1 MDYDPNRAEDRRRL
15 AAELIDNLTAA
26 GFAPLVTP
34 HAERVFT
41 RAVAPDLDVSVWTSI
56 VGSEARACGTDA
68 IRVAL
73 VYSAPGEARRGV
85 ARDVRVHRTGTIPR
99 ILARLEGRIART
111 AALAGEIPRC
121 RECGAP
127 TFESRAGA
135 RVCVALCWSAR
146 RPEVAVAV
154 AVAIAVAVAV
164 DVVVA
169 VAVGVAPVPVR
180 PLEPVKAHPSPFA
193 FVEQAWSARFS

>member
-1 MDYDPNRAEDRRRL
+1 MDYDPNRAADRHLL

-26 GFAPLVTP
+26 GFAPLVTA

-73 VYSAPGEARRGV
+73 VYSAPPGKERRGV

-135 RVCVALCWSAR
+135 RVCAALCWKPA
-146 RPEVAVAV
+146 PEVAPVP
-154 AVAIAVAVAV
+154 
-164 DVVVA
+164 
-169 VAVGVAPVPVR
+169 APVPAPEAAPVR
-180 PLEPVKAHPSPFA
+180 PLEPVKPDPSPFA
-193 FVEQAWSARFS
+193 FAEQSWSARFS

>member
-15 AAELIDNLTAA
+15 AADMIDNLTAA

-135 RVCVALCWSAR
+135 RVCAALCWSAR
-146 RPEVAVAV
+146 RPEVVAV
-154 AVAIAVAVAV
+154 PVSVSVSVSVPAPE
-164 DVVVA
+164 
-169 VAVGVAPVPVR
+169 VAPVPVR
-180 PLEPVKAHPSPFA
+180 PLEPVKANPSPFA

>member
-1 MDYDPNRAEDRRRL
+1 MDYDPNRSEDRRRL
-15 AAELIDNLTAA
+15 AADMIDALVTA

-34 HAERVFT
+34 HGERVFT
-41 RAVAPDLDVSVWTSI
+41 RAVTPDLDVSVWTSI
-56 VGSEARACGTDA
+56 EGIEARACGTDA

-73 VYSAPGEARRGV
+73 VYSAPGEERRGV

-135 RVCVALCWSAR
+135 RVCAALCWKPK
-146 RPEVAVAV
+146 PEVAPVPV
-154 AVAIAVAVAV
+154 P
-164 DVVVA
+164 
-169 VAVGVAPVPVR
+169 APVIVPTPEVAPVR
-180 PLEPVKAHPSPFA
+180 PLEPVKANPSPFA
-193 FVEQAWSARFS
+193 FVEQSWSARFS

>member
-73 VYSAPGEARRGV
+73 VYSAPGEERRGV

-135 RVCVALCWSAR
+135 RVCAALCWKPK
-146 RPEVAVAV
+146 PEVVPAPVPVPVPVPVAE
-154 AVAIAVAVAV
+154 A
-164 DVVVA
+164 
-169 VAVGVAPVPVR
+169 APVPVR
-180 PLEPVKAHPSPFA
+180 PLEPVKPSPSPFA

>member
-15 AAELIDNLTAA
+15 AADMIDNLTAA
-26 GFAPLVTP
+26 GFAPLVTAP
-34 HAERVFT
+34 HGERVFT

-56 VGSEARACGTDA
+56 EGIEARACGTDA

-127 TFESRAGA
+127 TFESSKGA
-135 RVCVALCWSAR
+135 RVCAALYWKPAPAPVPV
-146 RPEVAVAV
+146 PEAT
-154 AVAIAVAVAV
+154 
-164 DVVVA
+164 
-169 VAVGVAPVPVR
+169 PVPVR
-180 PLEPVKAHPSPFA
+180 PLEPVKPDPSPFA
-193 FVEQAWSARFS
+193 FVEQSWSARFS

>member
-15 AAELIDNLTAA
+15 AADMIDNLTAA

-146 RPEVAVAV
+146 RPEVVAV
-154 AVAIAVAVAV
+154 PVSVSVSVSVPAPE
-164 DVVVA
+164 
-169 VAVGVAPVPVR
+169 VAPVPVR
-180 PLEPVKAHPSPFA
+180 PLEPVKANPSPFA

>member
-1 MDYDPNRAEDRRRL
+1 MDYDPNRSEDRRRL
-15 AAELIDNLTAA
+15 AADMIDALVTA
-26 GFAPLVTP
+26 GFAPLATAP
-34 HAERVFT
+34 HGERVFT

-73 VYSAPGEARRGV
+73 VYSAPGEERRGV

-127 TFESRAGA
+127 TFESSKGA
-135 RVCVALCWSAR
+135 RVCAALCWKP
-146 RPEVAVAV
+146 RPEVAPVPV
-154 AVAIAVAVAV
+154 PVPE
-164 DVVVA
+164 VVA
-169 VAVGVAPVPVR
+169 APVVETAPVPVR
-180 PLEPVKAHPSPFA
+180 PLEPVKPSPSPFA

>member
-1 MDYDPNRAEDRRRL
+1 MDYDPNRAADRHLL

-26 GFAPLVTP
+26 GFAPLITP

-56 VGSEARACGTDA
+56 EGIEARACGTDA

-85 ARDVRVHRTGTIPR
+85 VRDVRVHRTGTIPR
-99 ILARLEGRIART
+99 ILARLEGRITRT

-127 TFESRAGA
+127 TFESSKGA
-135 RVCVALCWSAR
+135 RVCAAHCWKP
-146 RPEVAVAV
+146 RPVVGAVP
-154 AVAIAVAVAV
+154 
-164 DVVVA
+164 
-169 VAVGVAPVPVR
+169 APVPAPEAAPVR
-180 PLEPVKAHPSPFA
+180 PLEPVKPDPSPFA
-193 FVEQAWSARFS
+193 FAEQSWSARFS

>member
-1 MDYDPNRAEDRRRL
+1 MDYDPNRSEDRRRL
-15 AAELIDNLTAA
+15 AADMIDNLTAA
-26 GFAPLVTP
+26 GFALLVTP
-34 HAERVFT
+34 YAERVFT
-41 RAVAPDLDVSVWTSI
+41 RAVTPDLDVSVWTSI

-73 VYSAPGEARRGV
+73 VYSAPGEERRGV

-127 TFESRAGA
+127 TFESSKGA
-135 RVCVALCWSAR
+135 RVCAALCWKP
-146 RPEVAVAV
+146 RPEVAPVPV
-154 AVAIAVAVAV
+154 PE
-164 DVVVA
+164 VVA
-169 VAVGVAPVPVR
+169 APVIEAAPVPVR
-180 PLEPVKAHPSPFA
+180 PLEPVQANPSPFA
-193 FVEQAWSARFS
+193 FVEQSWSARFS

>member
-1 MDYDPNRAEDRRRL
+1 MDYDPNRSEDRRRL
-15 AAELIDNLTAA
+15 AAGMIDALVDA
-26 GFAPLVTP
+26 GFAPLATAP
-34 HAERVFT
+34 HGERVFT

-56 VGSEARACGTDA
+56 EGIEARACGTDA

-73 VYSAPGEARRGV
+73 VYSAPGKERRGV
-85 ARDVRVHRTGTIPR
+85 ARDVRVHRTGTVPR

-127 TFESRAGA
+127 TFESSKGA
-135 RVCVALCWSAR
+135 RVCAALCWKSK
-146 RPEVAVAV
+146 PEVAPEA
-154 AVAIAVAVAV
+154 
-164 DVVVA
+164 
-169 VAVGVAPVPVR
+169 APVPVPEAAPVR
-180 PLEPVKAHPSPFA
+180 PLEPVKPSPSPFA